1 MKTDLFEINVA
12 ILQMVED
19 TMNTIA
25 TSVLG
30 DILKIEKLAWKDI
43 FMTFL
48 LAINE
53 DLDDDLLQDAMD
65 LLVDL
70 WYPWKHTF

>member
-30 DILKIEKLAWKDI
+30 DILKIDKLAWKDI

-53 DLDDDLLQDAMD
+53 DLDDDLLQDAMN

-70 WYPWKHTF
+70 

>member
-53 DLDDDLLQDAMD
+53 DLDDDLLQDAMN

-70 WYPWKHTF
+70 

>member
-1 MKTDLFEINVA
+1 MDK
-12 ILQMVED
+12 
-19 TMNTIA
+19 IA
-25 TSVLG
+25 RSLIG
-30 DILKIEKLAWKDI
+30 DILKIDKLAWKDI

-53 DLDDDLLQDAMD
+53 DLDDDLLQDIMN

-70 WYPWKHTF
+70 

>member
-1 MKTDLFEINVA
+1 
-12 ILQMVED
+12 MVED

-30 DILKIEKLAWKDI
+30 DILKIDKLAWKDI

-53 DLDDDLLQDAMD
+53 DLDDDLLQDAMN

-70 WYPWKHTF
+70 